1 MTFLSCF
8 PGPSLRRT
16 VKNSSLFLPAARR
29 TAAAGPAAAPGI
41 SPAAKAAET
50 SAAGKARVHHT
61 LKDKTNKEIP
71 QLIQAEVIAEE
82 PAENLQEE
90 PQHQPEEFHM

>member
-1 MTFLSCF
+1 M
-8 PGPSLRRT
+8 
-16 VKNSSLFLPAARR
+16 KNSSLFLPAARR

-61 LKDKTNKEIP
+61 LKDKTNEEIP

-82 PAENLQEE
+82 PAENPYPPHVSSSLHATGEKDAA
-90 PQHQPEEFHM
+90 PHKKAA